1 MSAPKKA
8 RPVGYAEIEQAL
20 FELDVGEAG
29 RWIAARLQG
38 VANPAVQEA
47 VRLLRAR
54 ERAAAQ
60 VVLEAALL
68 HLAGPADARDL
79 GWFKPATE
87 QVRDERRLW

>member
-1 MSAPKKA
+1 MIIRGGENISP
-8 RPVGYAEIEQAL
+8 AEIEQAL

-60 VVLEAALL
+60 AVLEAALL
-68 HLAGPADARDL
+68 RLAGPASGEQLA
-79 GWFKPATE
+79 WCSPAAP
-87 QVRDERRLW
+87 ER

>member
-47 VRLLRAR
+47 VRPGRAR
-54 ERAAAQ
+54 GRAAAPGG
-60 VVLEAALL
+60 
-68 HLAGPADARDL
+68 AGGRPRPRLVQA
-79 GWFKPATE
+79 G
-87 QVRDERRLW
+87 RRAGAP